1 MHRRTRSV
9 RREDSAKPNPKGAQ
23 ASARSPFVSLRSSNK
38 PRRLWLSH
46 AMTRSTRSLPV
57 PCSLFPVPYFNLTN
71 MPNPSGFGASSD
83 TNPAPAG
90 HEPTRNVPAYC
101 APPFRPQRPIC
112 PQCPLVLARATMS
125 RFSRLSEVI
134 RNKPFSCFFV
144 SGEAPHSC
152 PEASATSRRLKRRG
166 EARRRSFDLIVRL
179 KG

>member
-1 MHRRTRSV
+1 
-9 RREDSAKPNPKGAQ
+9 
-23 ASARSPFVSLRSSNK
+23 
-38 PRRLWLSH
+38 
-46 AMTRSTRSLPV
+46 
-57 PCSLFPVPYFNLTN
+57 
-71 MPNPSGFGASSD
+71 MPTPSDVVASSD
-83 TNPAPAG
+83 TNPAFAG

-134 RNKPFSCFFV
+134 RGKPLSCFFV

-166 EARRRSFDLIVRL
+166 EARRRSFGLSSLLQVIVLVLDLQAVRRRGVSRGEAVSQMRREFVVAR
-179 KG
+179 KR